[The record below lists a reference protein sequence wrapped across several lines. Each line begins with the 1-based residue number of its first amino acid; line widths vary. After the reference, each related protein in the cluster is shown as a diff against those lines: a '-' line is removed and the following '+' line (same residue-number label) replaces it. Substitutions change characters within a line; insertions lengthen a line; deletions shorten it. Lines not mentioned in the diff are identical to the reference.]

1 MAGLERDREQG
12 LPDKATSVFCFLETF
27 FFFSPIHKHVKILF
41 LSCGYFSCFQF
52 LFSVFFF
59 FNFKFLFLLYF
70 TLQYCIGFGIHWHE
84 SATGVHELGD
94 ILKACPGRC
103 ERSCNNYYH
112 RYSFAT
118 WDCELTSSL
127 EECLGWLYTQR
138 HIAMS
143 MSHNYITC
151 KSFSNLWILKY
162 LNQNLWLQVYG
173 TIVGHN

>member
-70 TLQYCIGFGIHWHE
+70 TLQYCIGFAIHWHE
-84 SATGVHELGD
+84 SATGVHKFP
-94 ILKACPGRC
+94 ILNP
-103 ERSCNNYYH
+103 
-112 RYSFAT
+112 
-118 WDCELTSSL
+118 TSHLSPHISL
-127 EECLGWLYTQR
+127 DHPSASAKSILYPVSNLGWQFISYMIAYMFQCHSPKLFHNFSYILLY
-138 HIAMS
+138 
-143 MSHNYITC
+143 
-151 KSFSNLWILKY
+151 
-162 LNQNLWLQVYG
+162 
-173 TIVGHN
+173 